1 MKQTSIDSGT
11 LSKWTKGFKVS
22 GMEGKNVVA
31 CLNEAM
37 EAHGLDMRVSA
48 LVNDGVGT
56 LAGAR
61 YWDEDVMVGVIL
73 GTGTNAC
80 YVEQKHAI
88 PKLRSKSSSGTTI
101 INTEWGG
108 FSKILP
114 QTIFDLEMDETS
126 LNPGEHLYEK
136 MISGMYLGEIVRRV
150 LLHMCETSD
159 LFGHFAPAKLST
171 PLALRTEHLCK
182 MQEDNTDDLRDV
194 GSILY
199 DFLDVEAN
207 MNARRR
213 VVEVC
218 DTVVKRGGRLAGAG
232 IVAILEKIEKDTK
245 RMGSGKRTVVA
256 MDGALYEKYP
266 QYRQYMQDALVE
278 LLGHKLA
285 SHVAIKHTKDVS
297 GLGAA
302 LLAATNSIY

>member
-1 MKQTSIDSGT
+1 MK
-11 LSKWTKGFKVS
+11 
-22 GMEGKNVVA
+22 
-31 CLNEAM
+31 
-37 EAHGLDMRVSA
+37 
-48 LVNDGVGT
+48 
-56 LAGAR
+56 
-61 YWDEDVMVGVIL
+61 
-73 GTGTNAC
+73 
-80 YVEQKHAI
+80 
-88 PKLRSKSSSGTTI
+88 
-101 INTEWGG
+101 
-108 FSKILP
+108 
-114 QTIFDLEMDETS
+114 
-126 LNPGEHLYEK
+126 LYEK